1 MPALRLITSNFFL
14 ESVSENQYSP
24 IAVTAVLL
32 AVLMWASSFALIKVG
47 LDYLPPI
54 GFAAIR
60 FGIGSLIMVAVLFLR
75 KSPRESLKEFRN
87 DWKILTFIGIVGLAF
102 PNALLNVGLQFTTA
116 SLSSIIQSAGPVFTL
131 IFAVLLLGEGL
142 GPDKI
147 LGSII
152 AIIGTFLL
160 IAQDGIDLSNSTFVG
175 NLIVVL
181 SSICYSLSGV
191 VTKVALKK
199 HNPVEIVGWMLIIGS
214 LLLLLMTPFEPG
226 ATYHFTEEIVVI
238 ILFLAVFPGCLAFIL
253 YNWVLRTKEVS
264 QLAFFIYLIPVFAII
279 MSYLIIEELL
289 PLQTILLGG
298 VVILGVAIAQ
308 YRLVSRLRG
317 IPHEA

>member
-1 MPALRLITSNFFL
+1 M
-14 ESVSENQYSP
+14 SENQYSP

-32 AVLMWASSFALIKVG
+32 AVLMWASSFALIKIG

-60 FGIGSLIMVAVLFLR
+60 FGIGGLIMVAVLFLR
-75 KSPRESLKEFRN
+75 KSPRESLKEFRS

-116 SLSSIIQSAGPVFTL
+116 SLSSIIQAAGPVFTL

-147 LGSII
+147 LGSIV

-175 NLIVVL
+175 NLVVVL

-214 LLLLLMTPFEPG
+214 LLLLLMAPFEPG
-226 ATYHFTEEIVVI
+226 ATYHFNEKIVVI

-279 MSYLIIEELL
+279 ISYLIIEELL

-298 VVILGVAIAQ
+298 IVILGVAIAQ

>member
-1 MPALRLITSNFFL
+1 
-14 ESVSENQYSP
+14 VSENQYSP